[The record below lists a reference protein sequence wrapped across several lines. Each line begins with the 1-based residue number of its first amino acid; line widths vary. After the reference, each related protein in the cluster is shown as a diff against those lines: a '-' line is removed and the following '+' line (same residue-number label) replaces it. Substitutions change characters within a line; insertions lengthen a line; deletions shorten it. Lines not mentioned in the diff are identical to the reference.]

1 MNKDNI
7 FKFIFSGTFIGLAML
22 MIFSDWFKSR
32 IDVTII
38 SLFVIAFLPWL
49 VRYVKSFE
57 GFGIKTELVTEEK
70 KEKIEKVMEQ
80 LSSSTS
86 QEDNVVNKNI
96 VIDKTKPIGS
106 EENPL
111 LIESIDSIAKTINP
125 IEKMVLIR
133 YEIEKEL
140 KILCRINNL
149 HTSQRTIRQ
158 MIQDLRENKI
168 LDNVV
173 SNLLLDILP
182 ILNKAV
188 HADIDNT
195 DFADLEWIIE
205 KGSALVM
212 HLEIISKD
220 PSKYWMV
227 SFD

>member
-1 MNKDNI
+1 MNKDKK
-7 FKFIFSGTFIGLAML
+7 FKFIFSSTFIGLAIL
-22 MIFSDWFKSR
+22 MIFFDWFRSR
-32 IDVTII
+32 VDVTII

-57 GFGIKTELVTEEK
+57 GFGIKTELVADEK
-70 KEKIEKVMEQ
+70 KEEIEKAMDK
-80 LSSSTS
+80 LSSTPS
-86 QEDNVVNKNI
+86 QEENIVDKKI

-111 LIESIDSIAKTINP
+111 LIESVDAIAKTINP

-149 HTSQRTIRQ
+149 HSSQRTIRQ
-158 MIQDLRENKI
+158 MIRDLRENKI

-188 HADIDNT
+188 HADIDTT
-195 DFADLEWIIE
+195 DFTDLEWIIE
-205 KGSALVM
+205 KGTALVM